1 MNSEAVEALLKEVE
15 RYEYEYREKL
25 KAEYELIDN
34 TPVTAEE
41 IEDVLGYFP
50 KSLELKKA
58 TEETVRKR
66 YRYIARQT
74 LKMKYNP
81 LVLCQDLT
89 RFMELEA
96 KNTIFEGNGAIE
108 AKAITEAIERHIE
121 AFNKIAQPRA
131 RELYMKYKTK
141 I

>member
-41 IEDVLGYFP
+41 IEQVLGYYP
-50 KSLELKKA
+50 KSLELKR
-58 TEETVRKR
+58 TGEETVRKG

-81 LVLCQDLT
+81 LLMCQDLT
-89 RFMELEA
+89 QSMELEA
-96 KNTIFEGNGAIE
+96 EDTIFEDNGAIE

-141 I
+141 M